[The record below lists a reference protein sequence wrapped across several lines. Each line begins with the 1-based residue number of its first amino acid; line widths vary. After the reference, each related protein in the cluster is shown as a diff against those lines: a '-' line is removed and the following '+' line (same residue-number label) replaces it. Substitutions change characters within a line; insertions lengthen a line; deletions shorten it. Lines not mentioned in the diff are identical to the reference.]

1 MHKLIFYSSL
11 SFIANTA
18 AATGARIPGFHSGS
32 RDVEGVEGL
41 MWGGCPQETCE
52 FSIEELRVGAFSYAV
67 ELNLSP

>member
-1 MHKLIFYSSL
+1 MRCINL
-11 SFIANTA
+11 SFILLIEFYCSDR
-18 AATGARIPGFHSGS
+18 RIPGFHSGS

-67 ELNLSP
+67 ELNLSL